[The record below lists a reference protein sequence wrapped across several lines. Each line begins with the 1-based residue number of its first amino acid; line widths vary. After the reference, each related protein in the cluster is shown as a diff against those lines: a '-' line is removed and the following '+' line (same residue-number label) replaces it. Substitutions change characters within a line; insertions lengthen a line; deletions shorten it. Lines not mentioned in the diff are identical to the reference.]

1 MLYWLLLLLLN
12 ELTEIFSLQTA
23 CKRSI
28 SSSLTHP
35 VVGVK
40 SCGAPLPYTG
50 DL

>member
-1 MLYWLLLLLLN
+1 MLYWLLLLLN
-12 ELTEIFSLQTA
+12 ELTGIFSLQTA
-23 CKRSI
+23 FKRSI

-40 SCGAPLPYTG
+40 SCGAPLSYTG